1 MAEARYGHAHRRAR
15 AKWADLVAQG
25 GVECCELVCL
35 KSSRLINPD
44 EPWHLAHTPDGDAYL
59 GPAHAECNTSEG
71 ARRGNRT
78 RISPSQSQIEGSI
91 PLVGDAHYPAPASHP
106 SPRTVILATT
116 RSNTPRI
123 VDKSPKGPRPVHTRR
138 ARRVTSGNT
147 CP

>member
-1 MAEARYGHAHRRAR
+1 MPDRYGHAHRRAR

-106 SPRTVILATT
+106 SPQM
-116 RSNTPRI
+116 NDWPGTPTI
-123 VDKSPKGPRPVHTRR
+123 CVDSRGWLTLP
-138 ARRVTSGNT
+138 T
-147 CP
+147 CPRMPLRR